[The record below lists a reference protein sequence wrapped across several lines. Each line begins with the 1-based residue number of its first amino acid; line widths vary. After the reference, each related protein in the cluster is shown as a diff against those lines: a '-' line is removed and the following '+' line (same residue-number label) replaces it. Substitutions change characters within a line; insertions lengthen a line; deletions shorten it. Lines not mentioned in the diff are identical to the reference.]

1 MFRISLFY
9 ASLVSLLMVL
19 SHPSLAYIS
28 GAEWLTRMEQIQ
40 AAKEIPSSRHVRA
53 QGTVDQVD
61 EGSGTISVFHPE
73 LRSPDSSIWMPA
85 MHMVFHVTSKKM
97 LNGLKPGDHIHF
109 IVGRHR
115 GAVMITHI
123 DRRP

>member
-1 MFRISLFY
+1 MFRVSVFY
-9 ASLVSLLMVL
+9 VSLVGLLMVHA
-19 SHPSLAYIS
+19 HPALATMP
-28 GAEWLTRMEQIQ
+28 GAEWLTRMEKIQ
-40 AAKEIPSSRHVRA
+40 AAKGIPSSRHVRA
-53 QGTVDQVD
+53 QGAVDEID

-97 LNGLKPGDHIHF
+97 LNGLKPGDHVHF